1 MIEIDVGPNL
11 FSGEFALSWHGLFS
25 FIAVATAV
33 ILVGRWAPRRGID
46 PDVIYSIAIWAI
58 IGGVIGARIV
68 HVVDNWGDL
77 YSERP
82 GQIIA
87 IWNGGIGL
95 WGGILGGFIG
105 GATYAKISGYPIGVI
120 ADLTAPVMLF
130 SQTIGRLGDIV
141 NGEHCA
147 RAADF
152 FLGFMW
158 NHPQTDA
165 QLCPTGWGV
174 FPAAQPVIVYEMVW
188 NMVALAVIWQ
198 LRDRLRPAGTLFALY
213 LALYAAGRFT
223 IQFFRTDDVWVL
235 GMQEAHYIALV
246 VLAVTVPLLIVRG
259 RFGPREQLAA
269 AEAPVPRGTRAE
281 RRRRKRRH

>member
-11 FSGEFALSWHGLFS
+11 FTGELALSWHGLFS

-33 ILVGRWAPRRGID
+33 MLVGRWAPRRGID
-46 PDVIYSIAIWAI
+46 PDTIYSIAIWAI
-58 IGGVIGARIV
+58 IGGVLGARLV
-68 HVVDNWGDL
+68 HVVDNWDL

-105 GATYAKISGYPIGVI
+105 GSLYAYRAGHPIGVI
-120 ADLTAPVMLF
+120 ADLTAPAMLM

-158 NHPQTDA
+158 THPQTNA
-165 QLCPTGWGV
+165 RLCATGWGDQV
-174 FPAAQPVIVYEMVW
+174 AAQPVIVYEMVW
-188 NMVALAVIWQ
+188 NMIALAIIWK
-198 LRDRLRPAGTLFALY
+198 LRDRLKPDGTLFALY
-213 LALYAAGRFT
+213 LALYAAGRFAV
-223 IQFFRTDDVWVL
+223 QFLRLDDVWVL
-235 GMQEAHYIALV
+235 GMQEGHYIALL
-246 VLAVTVPLLIVRG
+246 VLVVTVPLLIVRG
-259 RFGPREQLAA
+259 RLGPRLQPEAA
-269 AEAPVPRGTRAE
+269 AAPAAKGTRAE
-281 RRRRKRRH
+281 RRRRQRGRR